1 MKKSLL
7 ALGIVSLLGTG
18 LFTANASA
26 DNANLDDTA
35 VVSQQ
40 NNNFRQRNKNDMC
53 SNLTEEQKSL
63 IEKGYNELTQEE
75 KSMYDKYRGQS
86 KRDLSEEQL
95 NEYYKIQDKVH
106 KYMDEDFK
114 AQMKKR
120 REERQ
125 TYREERQNNR
135 GQGKGACRQ

>member
-18 LFTANASA
+18 LFTANANA
-26 DNANLDDTA
+26 DNIKLDNTA

-40 NNNFRQRNKNDMC
+40 NNNFRERNKNDMC
-53 SNLTEEQKSL
+53 SNLTQEQKSL
-63 IEKGYNELTQEE
+63 IKKGYNELTQEE

-95 NEYYKIQDKVH
+95 NEYLKIQDKVH

-125 TYREERQNNR
+125 NNR
-135 GQGKGACRQ
+135 GQGKGQGKGACRQ

>member
-18 LFTANASA
+18 LFTANANA
-26 DNANLDDTA
+26 DNIKLDNIA

-40 NNNFRQRNKNDMC
+40 NNNFRERNKNDMC
-53 SNLTEEQKSL
+53 SNLTQEQKSL
-63 IEKGYNELTQEE
+63 IKKGYNELTQEE

-95 NEYYKIQDKVH
+95 NEYLKIQDKVH

-125 TYREERQNNR
+125 NNR

>member
-26 DNANLDDTA
+26 DNINLDNTA

-53 SNLTEEQKSL
+53 SNLT
-63 IEKGYNELTQEE
+63 
-75 KSMYDKYRGQS
+75 
-86 KRDLSEEQL
+86 EEQL

-125 TYREERQNNR
+125 TYRQERQNNR